1 MSNFY
6 NGLRVVVTG
15 GAGMVGSALVML
27 LVEKGANVLV
37 QDDFSHGRTYIKGAQ
52 YVTSD
57 AGNET
62 ACMAAL
68 KGADCLFNLAAYV
81 AGVQFNQRNHALMYE
96 RNARLQT
103 APIMAA
109 AAHRVP
115 HVLQTSSVCV
125 YSPEANTPAIE
136 SDIGALPHLANEGYA
151 WAKRMGE
158 GIVRWAD
165 LPHVV
170 IVRPSNIYGPRDYFD
185 ERAHVIPALI
195 KKAMRDEVIVVNGS
209 GHERREFIYVDDVAR
224 GMLVALERGSHRS
237 AYNIGTGGDTCV
249 SIRELVAHIQMV
261 TGMARKS
268 VRFSQDYDSGDP
280 ARHSDVSRLRA
291 LGWRHHISLES
302 GLQNTVEWY
311 RGQM

>member
-6 NGLRVVVTG
+6 DGLRVVVTG
-15 GAGMVGSALVML
+15 GAGMVGSALVQM
-27 LVEKGANVLV
+27 LVERGANVLV

-103 APIMAA
+103 MPIMAA
-109 AAHRVP
+109 AAQRVP

-125 YSPEANTPAIE
+125 YSPDRNTPAIE

-158 GIVRWAD
+158 FVTLWAD
-165 LPHVV
+165 LPHAV

-195 KKAMRDEVIVVNGS
+195 KKAMHDKVINVNGS
-209 GHERREFIYVDDVAR
+209 GQERREFIYVDDVAR
-224 GMLVALERGSHRS
+224 GMLTALERGNGV
-237 AYNIGTGGDTCV
+237 YNIGTHGDTCV
-249 SIRELVAHIQMV
+249 SIRQLVSLIQVM
-261 TGMARKS
+261 TGTANKS
-268 VRFSQDYDSGDP
+268 VLFSQDYDSGDP
-280 ARHSDVSRLRA
+280 ARLSDASRLRS
-291 LGWRHHISLES
+291 LGWRHRVALEV
-302 GLQNTVEWY
+302 GLQQTVEWY